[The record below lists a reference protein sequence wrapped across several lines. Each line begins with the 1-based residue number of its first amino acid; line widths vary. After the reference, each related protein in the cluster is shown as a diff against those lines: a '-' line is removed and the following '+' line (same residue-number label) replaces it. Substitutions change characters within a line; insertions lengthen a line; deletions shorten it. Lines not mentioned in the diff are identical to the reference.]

1 MLNIKPLAKIHDR
14 TAFDCGN
21 EPLNRF
27 LQQYA
32 NQHSKKGLSKT
43 YVLINDERPHEILG
57 FYSLSSYGFTG
68 KQIKGYPDN
77 VIIPCMLLGRLAIAN
92 QSKGLGLSDL
102 LTYHALQLV
111 KNIAEKVGI
120 AFVIVEPKT
129 KDLIQFYSR
138 LGFVEIDD
146 LFMAIPVKNI

>member
-1 MLNIKPLAKIHDR
+1 M
-14 TAFDCGN
+14 F
-21 EPLNRF
+21 
-27 LQQYA
+27 
-32 NQHSKKGLSKT
+32 
-43 YVLINDERPHEILG
+43 
-57 FYSLSSYGFTG
+57 
-68 KQIKGYPDN
+68 
-77 VIIPCMLLGRLAIAN
+77 CMLLGRLAIAN